1 MGNPVFRFQ
10 LSHSSLGTIDIS
22 PPIGWKQAKLKLERH
37 PEFYSLVEYFDGD
50 FIFYGDNGIDNGG
63 IAFIKQAERL
73 YGVDATINIIISI
86 SFDDGEEF
94 ESIFS
99 GQLDLSGLQE
109 LKNNKIQVP
118 IIRNDFWAK
127 FISRK
132 ETPVDLQ
139 SATDLDGNI
148 ATVIDPVTIRMSPQK
163 IISKYSGYL
172 GVVGDFFGMDIG
184 EFGQIDWDVD
194 LLREIET
201 KFDYNNSIHSSD
213 LLELFN
219 ADYAGVYNFDL
230 LLCGSFLAI
239 PASPPF
245 DDQVYL
251 VGSASEELI
260 TDVYIQKNT
269 ETPIQLNST
278 FVDEYGDAF
287 LRGSYFRFDVNQT
300 FTLAKG
306 DKVFIYVTTT
316 VNNSK
321 FILIGRDTTAFNQYI
336 TNTYATP
343 AGRTYFN
350 PIISGGQENYAIVTA
365 NTVYPASEVDGF
377 LLHDAA
383 AIITNRIIGRG
394 LTFYSEFLG
403 STQTNA
409 RTYVFDGCGWKFVL
423 IQGLQIRTYLLT
435 DKRFSMSFDKW
446 WKGANPILNLGL
458 GIDIINGAETIRVEE
473 KSHWFDSSTTSVNIN
488 NVYEIIREYDNDKIF
503 KKIEVG
509 YNKWQSEDVSGIDD
523 PQTKHTYATRFQKV
537 GDTLTLYSD
546 FIAASLAIEVTR
558 RQTIEK
564 SKDYKYDNDV
574 FIVAINGDNVSPD
587 IYSPELDE
595 NFDSVTN
602 LLNSD
607 TRYNLTLTPL
617 RNMLRWM
624 NFIVGGLQK
633 YLTSS
638 IKFVSGEG
646 NYDMTSDYHC
656 TGNACASVLG
666 VICDNISEKDDIVL
680 DAGYGGLPTGFF
692 DFLLIPQ
699 TLKIEIDLPWDD
711 YVRIRS
717 NPKKAIGL
725 SQTDNGHKKF
735 FIKLLEYEVVN
746 AKATMTLW
754 PAEDFDIVVPEF
766 TAPSQECIPPEIIED
781 CENAITD
788 EFGEELVDE
797 NGDCIIA

>member
-10 LSHSSLGTIDIS
+10 LSHSNLGTIEIS

-37 PEFYSLVEYFDGD
+37 PEFFSLVEYFDGD

-118 IIRNDFWAK
+118 IIRNDFWSK
-127 FISRK
+127 FINRRS
-132 ETPVDLQ
+132 TPVDLR
-139 SATDLDGNI
+139 STTNLDGET
-148 ATVIDPVTIRMSPQK
+148 ATVIDFVDTNLIGQTVKKVYYGEFEEGYYFGAVPFNNYIQLSPDDDILTELEEVYPLRPAINSELPVWIFEPTEEGSYTFDILISASSAPIPSTVMNTASPYYTFYYQLNDNTP
-163 IISKYSGYL
+163 IA
-172 GVVGDFFGMDIG
+172 FAETDIG
-184 EFGQIDWDVD
+184 QTISDTY
-194 LLREIET
+194 T
-201 KFDYNNSIHSSD
+201 KFTFNYTTNLGIGDVVRVYGVHDINAQPEFSIWGI
-213 LLELFN
+213 N
-219 ADYAGVYNFDL
+219 
-230 LLCGSFLAI
+230 GSFNSLGGGSGVAI
-239 PASPPF
+239 P
-245 DDQVYL
+245 
-251 VGSASEELI
+251 
-260 TDVYIQKNT
+260 NT
-269 ETPIQLNST
+269 TGLAVP
-278 FVDEYGDAF
+278 
-287 LRGSYFRFDVNQT
+287 SYFRITGQT
-300 FTLAKG
+300 
-306 DKVFIYVTTT
+306 
-316 VNNSK
+316 
-321 FILIGRDTTAFNQYI
+321 
-336 TNTYATP
+336 TYKESSA
-343 AGRTYFN
+343 
-350 PIISGGQENYAIVTA
+350 E
-365 NTVYPASEVDGF
+365 GF
-377 LLHDAA
+377 LLHDAFSLVS
-383 AIITNRIIGRG
+383 IRTTRE
-394 LTFYSEFLG
+394 LSFYSEFLG

-409 RTYVFDGCGWKFVL
+409 RTYPSDGCGWKFIL
-423 IQGLQIRTYLLT
+423 LKGLQVRGYLLSE
-435 DKRFSMSFDKW
+435 KPFFASFDDL

-458 GIDIINGAETIRVEE
+458 GYDIVNGAEVIRVEQ
-473 KSHWFDSSTTSVNIN
+473 KSHWFDDSGVSVNLD
-488 NVYEIIREYDNDKIF
+488 NVYEIIREYDNEKLF

-509 YNKWQSEDVSGIDD
+509 YNKWQSENVSGIDD

-537 GDTLTLYSD
+537 GTTLTLYSD

-564 SKDYKYDNDV
+564 SKDYKFDNDI
-574 FIVAINGDNVSPD
+574 FIIAINGDDVSPD
-587 IYSPELDE
+587 RYEPELDE
-595 NFDSVTN
+595 NFDAITN

-624 NFIVGGLQK
+624 NFVVGGLQK

-638 IKFVSGEG
+638 LKFVSGEG
-646 NYDMTSDYHC
+646 NYDMATDYHC

-680 DAGYGGLPTGFF
+680 NAGYGGLPVGVF
-692 DFLLIPQ
+692 DYLFIPQ
-699 TLKIEIDLPWDD
+699 TFKIEIDLSWDD

-725 SQTDNGHKKF
+725 SQTETGHKKF

-754 PAEDFDIVVPEF
+754 PAEDFDVVVPEF
-766 TAPSQECIPPEIIED
+766 TAPNQECVSAAVQMD
-781 CENAITD
+781 CEGALTD
-788 EFGEELVDE
+788 VLGDILVDE
-797 NGDCIIA
+797 EGDCIIA